1 MNIFGWKKWEL
12 VEEDVPQIRERYASP
27 VLGSFLIS
35 SNRVLVDIY
44 KRENKRTGK
53 VKYKK
58 VIKN

>member
-12 VEEDVPQIRERYASP
+12 VEESVPQIKETYASP
-27 VLGSFLIS
+27 ILGSYLIS

-44 KRENKRTGK
+44 KRENKRTGN

-58 VIKN
+58 VIKK

>member
-12 VEEDVPQIRERYASP
+12 VEENVPQIRDVYASP
-27 VLGSFLIS
+27 ILGSFLIS

-58 VIKN
+58 VIKK